1 MPQSYYKKPTFAIPR
16 TIFRGAANNRKGYPH
31 GKVRERTGRM
41 SAYALPQKVSIFKI
55 GMIHFTGRT
64 AATTVMPLLSMALYL
79 GQFVSPLVVSPL
91 AEWWFPDMPQ
101 GPFAVGCLLSLLLLL
116 QVVSTRRFQSLPP
129 VKKAE

>member
-1 MPQSYYKKPTFAIPR
+1 MERAWEMSSFAI
-16 TIFRGAANNRKGYPH
+16 
-31 GKVRERTGRM
+31 
-41 SAYALPQKVSIFKI
+41 SQKVSIFKI

-79 GQFVSPLVVSPL
+79 GQFVSPL

-129 VKKAE
+129 VEKAE

>member
-1 MPQSYYKKPTFAIPR
+1 MERAWKMSSFAI
-16 TIFRGAANNRKGYPH
+16 
-31 GKVRERTGRM
+31 
-41 SAYALPQKVSIFKI
+41 PQKVSIFKI

-129 VKKAE
+129 VEKAE

>member
-1 MPQSYYKKPTFAIPR
+1 MSSFAI
-16 TIFRGAANNRKGYPH
+16 
-31 GKVRERTGRM
+31 
-41 SAYALPQKVSIFKI
+41 PQKVSIFKI
-55 GMIHFTGRT
+55 GMIHFTDRT

-129 VKKAE
+129 VEKTE

>member
-1 MPQSYYKKPTFAIPR
+1 MSLPILLAGSVFAGMATGVGVPFLN
-16 TIFRGAANNRKGYPH
+16 TIASIKG
-31 GKVRERTGRM
+31 
-41 SAYALPQKVSIFKI
+41 
-55 GMIHFTGRT
+55 GRT

-129 VKKAE
+129 VEKAE